1 MPYIESIRVIA
12 GVESEKIPPQYVA
25 RVVVERHETIGHD
38 DRLPH
43 FEGKQYRSLG
53 WMVLPANEDW
63 KMNGRGVEERVVE
76 VGVVPIEPDGTSF
89 VRMRFSES
97 LLKPKK
103 KRKR

>member
-1 MPYIESIRVIA
+1 
-12 GVESEKIPPQYVA
+12 
-25 RVVVERHETIGHD
+25 
-38 DRLPH
+38 
-43 FEGKQYRSLG
+43 
-53 WMVLPANEDW
+53 MVLPANEDW